1 MPRTASTVAAF
12 RSQGSGAAPVL
23 GVLVCHDGEEWL
35 PEVLDALR
43 RLTVRPRHLIAVD
56 TGSSDRTA
64 ELLAGATDVL
74 DGMLPLSR
82 DTGFGAAVAA
92 AVAHGEQ
99 RWGDPGRW
107 VWLLHDDGAPGPD
120 CLDALLSVAEVSPS
134 AALLGPLCVDWSDPR
149 RVIEAGLST
158 DSSGHLQ
165 TGIDAVELD
174 LGQFGQYSE
183 VLAVSS
189 AGALVRRD
197 VWSALGGYDPEL
209 ALLRDDLD
217 FGWRVN
223 RAGHVVLCVPAAR
236 LRHVAALDSG
246 RRGLD
251 AVPGPRRISRR
262 AVDRSHGLRT
272 YLVNCSRAAFAAG
285 LPRLV
290 ALCLARALGFLLV
303 RRVDAARGE
312 LAALAYLMSGRAGL
326 RAARR
331 HRRTTAVR
339 KAGSVRGLLTSRLT
353 RLRNASRAAL
363 AGLVRRRVQADAALG
378 RLPLEVI
385 RAPEPVPARAVG
397 PGALPAGSV
406 PAGLVPPGSVPRR
419 TVTRGLRRP
428 NRMVAVPVPTPAP
441 SHPGERG
448 RPSPLP
454 RGEPGTRATAMTG
467 GAGRLVMVD
476 VDARRVLREVLL
488 APPVL
493 LVVAMIAVALG
504 VHRDRLGPDLAG
516 GRLLPLEGLGDTW
529 MSYLA
534 GWHAVGGG
542 TAAPAPTTL
551 ALAGLLGAPLGSPA
565 AAVTLL
571 LLAAVPLAALSAYLA
586 TRSLPVPRAARALAA
601 AAYALVP
608 AATAGLVQ
616 GRLDVVVVHV
626 LLPPVLAGVAAV
638 LRSAT
643 DARAGGWLST
653 AGATALGLAVIG
665 AFAPALHLLLLAV
678 ALAGFVWS
686 SAPPSGALRRAAGLG
701 TLVLLPV
708 GLLVPWP
715 AVVVQR
721 PAVVVH
727 GVGAV
732 VPEQSPGWTGVL
744 SLDPG
749 GPGAVPW
756 LGAGMLLAAL
766 VAAALRPARA
776 MLPGAV
782 LVLLG
787 LGAAAVL
794 GSVSVTP
801 LAGGSPRP
809 GFTGGALLLAACGLL
824 WIVLLA
830 CRPRN
835 AAAPRPVSL
844 RPALHRL
851 APAAGCAGIA
861 GLAVGAVLVGAG
873 GPLAPAG
880 SASGVVALVPA
891 LSAELERD
899 GTSVLVVGERGEPVR
914 LTRAR
919 TARFGDDAIAPLP
932 STVLRLDR
940 VGAALRGGEPG
951 EVGAA
956 VAAVAATGV
965 EFIVL
970 PQAAQGQAV
979 LAASRGLARPAP
991 PTADGRPVLRVVR
1004 PSPGA
1009 ELLGPQLAAQAR
1021 SGSSPPV
1028 AAAATRVGVAAV
1040 PPSVAV
1046 RVAPGAAERLLVLAA
1061 NDEPGWRASVD
1072 GAPVPVVRA
1081 WGHQVAVEVPGEGA
1095 EVRVDRS
1102 DVVRI
1107 TLLLGQAAVALLA
1120 VSTAVP
1126 ARRRTDHQE
1135 LPPEATPE

>member
-1 MPRTASTVAAF
+1 
-12 RSQGSGAAPVL
+12 VL
-23 GVLVCHDGEEWL
+23 GVLVCHDGGEWL

-43 RLTVRPRHLIAVD
+43 GLTVRPRHLVAVD
-56 TGSSDRTA
+56 TGSVDRTA
-64 ELLAGATDVL
+64 DLLAGATDLL
-74 DGMLPLSR
+74 DGVLPLPR

-99 RWGDPGRW
+99 RWGDPGHW
-107 VWLLHDDGAPGPD
+107 VWLLHDDGAPEPA

-134 AALLGPLCVDWSDPR
+134 AALLGPLCVDWADPR
-149 RVIEAGLST
+149 MVIEAGLST

-209 ALLRDDLD
+209 PLLRDDLD

-223 RAGHVVLCVPAAR
+223 QAGHVVLCVPAAR
-236 LRHVAALDSG
+236 LRHVAALGAG
-246 RRGLD
+246 RRALD
-251 AVPGPRRISRR
+251 AVPGPRRS
-262 AVDRSHGLRT
+262 VDRSHGLRT
-272 YLVNCSRAAFAAG
+272 YLVNCSRAAFAVG

-290 ALCLARALGFLLV
+290 VLCLARALGFLLV

-312 LAALAYLMSGRAGL
+312 LAALAYLTSGRAGL

-331 HRRTTAVR
+331 HRRTTAAR
-339 KAGSVRGLLTSRLT
+339 RAGSGRGLLASRLT
-353 RLRNASRAAL
+353 RLRNASRTAL
-363 AGLVRRRVQADAALG
+363 AALVRRRVQADAALG
-378 RLPLEVI
+378 RLPFEVV
-385 RAPEPVPARAVG
+385 RAPEPAPARAVG
-397 PGALPAGSV
+397 PGALPAGAL
-406 PAGLVPPGSVPRR
+406 PAGSVPRSA
-419 TVTRGLRRP
+419 VTRGLRRP
-428 NRMVAVPVPTPAP
+428 SGMVAVPVQAPAP
-441 SHPGERG
+441 SRPA

-454 RGEPGTRATAMTG
+454 RDGSGAPAAATAG
-467 GAGRLVMVD
+467 GSGRLVMVD
-476 VDARRVLREVLL
+476 VTVRRVLREVVL

-493 LVVAMIAVALG
+493 LVVAMIAVTLG
-504 VHRDRLGPDLAG
+504 VHRGRLGLDLAG

-542 TAAPAPTTL
+542 TSAPAPTTL
-551 ALAGLLGAPLGSPA
+551 ALVGVLGAPLGSPA
-565 AAVTLL
+565 AAVSLL
-571 LLAAVPLAALSAYLA
+571 LLAALPLAALSAYLA

-601 AAYALVP
+601 AAYAMVP

-626 LLPPVLAGVAAV
+626 LLPPVLAGVVAV
-638 LRSAT
+638 LRSAA
-643 DARAGGWLST
+643 DARVGGWLST
-653 AGATALGLAVIG
+653 AAATALGLAVIG

-678 ALAGFVWS
+678 ALVGFVSS
-686 SAPPSGALRRAAGLG
+686 SAAPSTGLRRAAGLF

-732 VPEQSPGWTGVL
+732 VPERWPGWTGVL

-756 LGAGMLLAAL
+756 LGAGVLLAAL
-766 VAAALRPARA
+766 VVAALRPTRA

-787 LGAAAVL
+787 LGAAVVL

-824 WIVLLA
+824 WIVLLG
-830 CRPRN
+830 CRPRD
-835 AAAPRPVSL
+835 AAVPRF
-844 RPALHRL
+844 ALHRL
-851 APAAGCAGIA
+851 VPAAGCAGIA
-861 GLAVGAVLVGAG
+861 GLAVGAVLLGAG
-873 GPLAPAG
+873 GPLAPVG
-880 SASGVVALVPA
+880 SGSGAVALVPA
-891 LSAELERD
+891 LAAELERD
-899 GTSVLVVGERGEPVR
+899 GSSVLVVGEQGEPVR

-932 STVLRLDR
+932 STMLRLGR
-940 VGAALRGGEPG
+940 VAAALRGGEPG

-970 PQAAQGQAV
+970 PPGVPGQAV
-979 LAASRGLARPAP
+979 LTASQGLARSAP

-1028 AAAATRVGVAAV
+1028 VVAATRVGVPAV

-1072 GAPVPVVRA
+1072 GAAVPVVRA
-1081 WGHQVAVEVPGEGA
+1081 WGHQVAVQVPGEGA

-1102 DVVRI
+1102 EIGRI
-1107 TLLLGQAAVALLA
+1107 ALLLGQAAVALLA
-1120 VSTAVP
+1120 VSAAVP
-1126 ARRRTDHQE
+1126 ARRRTD
-1135 LPPEATPE
+1135 PEE

>member
-1 MPRTASTVAAF
+1 
-12 RSQGSGAAPVL
+12 VL

-43 RLTVRPRHLIAVD
+43 GLTVRPQHLIAVD

-64 ELLAGATDVL
+64 ELLAGATDLL
-74 DGMLPLSR
+74 DGVLSLSR
-82 DTGFGAAVAA
+82 STGFGAAVAA

-107 VWLLHDDGAPGPD
+107 VWLLHDDGAPGPT

-134 AALLGPLCVDWSDPR
+134 AALLGPLGVDWSDPR
-149 RVIEAGLST
+149 MVIEAGLST

-174 LGQFGQYSE
+174 LGQFGRYSE

-197 VWSALGGYDPEL
+197 VWSALGGYDPAL
-209 ALLRDDLD
+209 PLLRDDLD

-223 RAGHVVLCVPAAR
+223 QAGHVVLCVPAAR
-236 LRHVAALDSG
+236 LRHVAALGTG
-246 RRGLD
+246 RRALD
-251 AVPGPRRISRR
+251 AVPGPRRIPCRT
-262 AVDRSHGLRT
+262 VDRLHGLRT
-272 YLVNCSRAAFAAG
+272 YLVNCSAGAFAVG

-303 RRVDAARGE
+303 RRIDGVRGE
-312 LAALAYLMSGRAGL
+312 LAALAYLVSGRGGL

-331 HRRTTAVR
+331 HRRASAVR
-339 KAGSVRGLLTSRLT
+339 KAGSVRGLLTGRLT

-378 RLPLEVI
+378 RLPSEVI
-385 RAPEPVPARAVG
+385 RAPEPAAAPAIG
-397 PGALPAGSV
+397 PGGQ
-406 PAGLVPPGSVPRR
+406 RR
-419 TVTRGLRRP
+419 LSRI
-428 NRMVAVPVPTPAP
+428 VAVPVQTPAP
-441 SHPGERG
+441 SPPERT

-454 RGEPGTRATAMTG
+454 RGEPGSPATVTAG
-467 GAGRLVMVD
+467 WSGRLVMVD
-476 VDARRVLREVLL
+476 VDLRRALREIVL

-504 VHRDRLGPDLAG
+504 VHRDRLGLDLAG

-529 MSYLA
+529 ASYLA

-542 TAAPAPTTL
+542 TGAPAPTTL
-551 ALAGLLGAPLGSPA
+551 ALVGLLGAPLGSPA
-565 AAVTLL
+565 AAVSLL
-571 LLAAVPLAALSAYLA
+571 LLAALPLAALSGYLA

-608 AATAGLVQ
+608 AATAGVVQ

-638 LRSAT
+638 LRWAAG
-643 DARAGGWLST
+643 ARGGWLST
-653 AGATALGLAVIG
+653 AAATALGLAVIG

-678 ALAGFVWS
+678 ALVGFLSS
-686 SAPPSGALRRAAGLG
+686 SAPRSTTLRRAAGLF

-721 PAVVVH
+721 PAVLVH
-727 GVGAV
+727 GMGAV
-732 VPEQSPGWTGVL
+732 VPEQWPGWTGVL

-749 GPGAVPW
+749 GPGAVSW
-756 LGAGMLLAAL
+756 IGAGLLLAAV
-766 VAAALRPARA
+766 VAAVLRPARA

-782 LVLLG
+782 VVLLG
-787 LGAAAVL
+787 LGAAVVL
-794 GSVSVTP
+794 GRVSVMP

-809 GFTGGALLLAACGLL
+809 GFTGGALLLATCGLL

-830 CRPRN
+830 CRPRD
-835 AAAPRPVSL
+835 AVASQGALRRVVS
-844 RPALHRL
+844 HRL
-851 APAAGCAGIA
+851 APAAGIAGIA
-861 GLAVGAVLVGAG
+861 GLAVGVVLVGAG

-880 SASGVVALVPA
+880 SASGAVALVPA

-899 GTSVLVVGERGEPVR
+899 GSSVLVVGEQGEPVR

-919 TARFGDDAIAPLP
+919 TARFGDDGVAPLP

-940 VGAALRGGEPG
+940 VAAALRSGERG

-956 VAAVAATGV
+956 VAALAATGV

-970 PQAAQGQAV
+970 PPAAPGPAV
-979 LAASRGLARPAP
+979 LAAAQGLARSAP

-1009 ELLGPQLAAQAR
+1009 ELLGPQLAEQAR

-1028 AAAATRVGVAAV
+1028 AAATTRVGVPAV

-1046 RVAPGAAERLLVLAA
+1046 RVAPGAAQRLLVLAA

-1072 GAPVPVVRA
+1072 GTPVPVVRA
-1081 WGHQVAVEVPGEGA
+1081 WGHQAAVEVPGEGA

-1102 DVVRI
+1102 DAGRI
-1107 TLLLGQAAVALLA
+1107 ALLLGQAAVALLA
-1120 VSTAVP
+1120 VSAAVP
-1126 ARRRTDHQE
+1126 SRRPTDPQE
-1135 LPPEATPE
+1135 

>member
-1 MPRTASTVAAF
+1 MASTASTVAAYQ
-12 RSQGSGAAPVL
+12 SQDPGTAPVL

-43 RLTVRPRHLIAVD
+43 RLTVRPRHLVAVD
-56 TGSSDRTA
+56 TGSVDRTA

-74 DGMLPLSR
+74 DGVLPLSR
-82 DTGFGAAVAA
+82 DTAFGAAVAA

-107 VWLLHDDGAPGPD
+107 VWLLHDDGAPGPT

-149 RVIEAGLST
+149 MVVEAGLST

-197 VWSALGGYDPEL
+197 VWSALGGYDPRL
-209 ALLRDDLD
+209 PLLRDDLD

-223 RAGHVVLCVPAAR
+223 QAGHVVLCVPAAR
-236 LRHVAALDSG
+236 LRHVAALDAG
-246 RRGLD
+246 FRDLD
-251 AVPGPRRISRR
+251 AVPGSPRPRRT
-262 AVDRSHGLRT
+262 VDRSHGLRT

-285 LPRLV
+285 LPRLM

-303 RRVDAARGE
+303 RRVDAARSE
-312 LAALAYLMSGRAGL
+312 LAALAYLMSGRATL
-326 RAARR
+326 RTARR
-331 HRRTTAVR
+331 DRRTTAVR
-339 KAGSVRGLLTSRLT
+339 RAGSVRGLLTSRLT

-378 RLPLEVI
+378 RLPSEVV
-385 RAPEPVPARAVG
+385 RVPDRV
-397 PGALPAGSV
+397 
-406 PAGLVPPGSVPRR
+406 VPRR
-419 TVTRGLRRP
+419 AVPGGLRRLS
-428 NRMVAVPVPTPAP
+428 RTVAVPVQTPAP
-441 SHPGERG
+441 SGPERA

-454 RGEPGTRATAMTG
+454 RDGSGTPAPATAG
-467 GAGRLVMVD
+467 GSGRLVMVD
-476 VDARRVLREVLL
+476 VDARRMLREVVL

-493 LVVAMIAVALG
+493 LVVAMVAVALG
-504 VHRDRLGPDLAG
+504 VHRDRLGLDLAG

-529 MSYLA
+529 TSYLA

-542 TAAPAPTTL
+542 TGAPAPTTL

-565 AAVTLL
+565 AAVSLL
-571 LLAAVPLAALSAYLA
+571 LLAALPLAALSAYLA
-586 TRSLPVPRAARALAA
+586 TRRLPVPRAARALAA
-601 AAYALVP
+601 ATYALLP

-626 LLPPVLAGVAAV
+626 LLPAVLAGVAAV
-638 LRSAT
+638 LRSVA
-643 DARAGGWLST
+643 DARVGGWLPT

-678 ALAGFVWS
+678 ALVGFVSS
-686 SAPPSGALRRAAGLG
+686 SAPPSAALRRAAGLL

-715 AVVVQR
+715 GVVVQR

-732 VPEQSPGWTGVL
+732 VPEQSPGWIGML

-756 LGAGMLLAAL
+756 LGAGVLLAAL

-776 MLPGAV
+776 MLPGV
-782 LVLLG
+782 LVVLLG

-830 CRPRN
+830 CRPRDAPRDAAVPRD
-835 AAAPRPVSL
+835 AAAPRPV
-844 RPALHRL
+844 LHRL
-851 APAAGCAGIA
+851 APAVGCAGIA
-861 GLAVGAVLVGAG
+861 GLAAGAVLVGAG
-873 GPLAPAG
+873 GPLAPG
-880 SASGVVALVPA
+880 RSAPGVVLVPA

-899 GTSVLVVGERGEPVR
+899 GTSLLVVGERGEPVR

-940 VGAALRGGEPG
+940 VAAALRGGEPG

-970 PQAAQGQAV
+970 PPGAQGPAVLTAAQG
-979 LAASRGLARPAP
+979 LTRPAP
-991 PTADGRPVLRVVR
+991 PTADGRSVLRVVR
-1004 PSPGA
+1004 PNPGA

-1028 AAAATRVGVAAV
+1028 VVAATRVGVPTV

-1072 GAPVPVVRA
+1072 GVPVPVVRA
-1081 WGHQVAVEVPGEGA
+1081 WGHQVAVQVPGEGA

-1102 DVVRI
+1102 DAGRI
-1107 TLLLGQAAVALLA
+1107 ALLLGQAAVALLA

-1126 ARRRTDHQE
+1126 ARRRANPQE
-1135 LPPEATPE
+1135 

>member
-1 MPRTASTVAAF
+1 MSDTSSTVATL
-12 RSQGSGAAPVL
+12 RSQGSGTAPVL

-35 PEVLDALR
+35 PEVLETLR
-43 RLTVRPRHLIAVD
+43 GLTVRPQHLIAVD
-56 TGSSDRTA
+56 TGSRDRTA
-64 ELLAGATDVL
+64 ELLAGAADLL
-74 DGMLPLSR
+74 DGTLQLSR
-82 DTGFGAAVAA
+82 GTGFGAAVAA

-107 VWLLHDDGAPGPD
+107 VWLLHDDGAPGPG

-149 RVIEAGLST
+149 MVTEAGLST

-165 TGIDAVELD
+165 TGINAVELD

-197 VWSALGGYDPEL
+197 VWSALGGYDPAL
-209 ALLRDDLD
+209 PLLRDDLD

-223 RAGHVVLCVPAAR
+223 QAGHVVLCVPAAR
-236 LRHVAALDSG
+236 LRHVAALG
-246 RRGLD
+246 TGLRALD
-251 AVPGPRRISRR
+251 AVPGRHRT
-262 AVDRSHGLRT
+262 VDRSHGLRT
-272 YLVNCSRAAFAAG
+272 YLVNCSTGAFAVG

-290 ALCLARALGFLLV
+290 ALCLVRALGFLLV
-303 RRVDAARGE
+303 RRVDTARGE
-312 LAALAYLMSGRAGL
+312 LATLAYLMSGRAGL

-331 HRRTTAVR
+331 HRRASAVR
-339 KAGSVRGLLTSRLT
+339 KAGSVRGLLTGRLT

-378 RLPLEVI
+378 RLPFEVI
-385 RAPEPVPARAVG
+385 RAPEPAAARAVG
-397 PGALPAGSV
+397 PAA
-406 PAGLVPPGSVPRR
+406 
-419 TVTRGLRRP
+419 LRRP
-428 NRMVAVPVPTPAP
+428 SRMVAVPVQTPAP
-441 SHPGERG
+441 SPPERP

-454 RGEPGTRATAMTG
+454 RGAPGTPAPAAAG
-467 GAGRLVMVD
+467 GSGRLVM
-476 VDARRVLREVLL
+476 VDARRVLREIVL

-504 VHRDRLGPDLAG
+504 VHRDRLGLDLAG

-529 MSYLA
+529 ASYLA

-542 TAAPAPTTL
+542 TGAPAPTTL
-551 ALAGLLGAPLGSPA
+551 ALVGLLGAPLGSPA
-565 AAVTLL
+565 AAVSLL
-571 LLAAVPLAALSAYLA
+571 LLAALPLAALSAYLA

-638 LRSAT
+638 LRSAGGV
-643 DARAGGWLST
+643 RGGWLST
-653 AGATALGLAVIG
+653 AAATALGLAVIG
-665 AFAPALHLLLLAV
+665 AFAPALHLLVLAV
-678 ALAGFVWS
+678 ALVGFVS
-686 SAPPSGALRRAAGLG
+686 TSAPPSTTLRRVAGLL
-701 TLVLLPV
+701 TLVLLPL

-721 PAVVVH
+721 PAVLVH

-756 LGAGMLLAAL
+756 LGAGVLLAAL
-766 VAAALRPARA
+766 VAVALRPARA
-776 MLPGAV
+776 MLPGMV
-782 LVLLG
+782 LVLVG
-787 LGAAAVL
+787 LGAAVVL
-794 GSVSVTP
+794 GWVSVPP

-809 GFTGGALLLAACGLL
+809 GFTGGALLLATCGLL
-824 WIVLLA
+824 WIVLIA

-835 AAAPRPVSL
+835 AAAPRNVAVRNAAGP
-844 RPALHRL
+844 RPALHRLVSHRL

-861 GLAVGAVLVGAG
+861 GLVVGVVLVGAG

-880 SASGVVALVPA
+880 SASGAVALVPA
-891 LSAELERD
+891 LSAELKRD
-899 GTSVLVVGERGEPVR
+899 GTSVLVVGEPGEPVR

-919 TARFGDDAIAPLP
+919 TARFGDDGIAPLP

-940 VGAALRGGEPG
+940 VAAALRSGERG

-970 PQAAQGQAV
+970 PPTAQGPAV
-979 LAASRGLARPAP
+979 LAASQGLARSAP

-1028 AAAATRVGVAAV
+1028 AAAATRVEVPAV

-1072 GAPVPVVRA
+1072 GAPVPVLRA
-1081 WGHQVAVEVPGEGA
+1081 WGHQAAVEVPGEGA
-1095 EVRVDRS
+1095 EVRVDHS
-1102 DVVRI
+1102 DAGRI
-1107 TLLLGQAAVALLA
+1107 ALLLGQAAVALLA
-1120 VSTAVP
+1120 VSAAVP
-1126 ARRRTDHQE
+1126 SRRRADSQG
-1135 LPPEATPE
+1135 